1 MSDFSGQVV
10 ARERKA
16 PDEITE
22 RVAALRQGSEAN
34 GRPWLEQELHGLA
47 VSVLRSVAATLGVS
61 AREGGRGGRFL
72 AKEDLVSKITTKFL
86 PEVGDVLMSL

>member
-10 ARERKA
+10 AHERKA

-34 GRPWLEQELHGLA
+34 GRPWLEQELRGLA
-47 VSVLRSVAATLGVS
+47 VSVLRSVATTLGV
-61 AREGGRGGRFL
+61 AIKEGGRSL
-72 AKEDLVSKITTKFL
+72 VKEDLVSKITTKFL